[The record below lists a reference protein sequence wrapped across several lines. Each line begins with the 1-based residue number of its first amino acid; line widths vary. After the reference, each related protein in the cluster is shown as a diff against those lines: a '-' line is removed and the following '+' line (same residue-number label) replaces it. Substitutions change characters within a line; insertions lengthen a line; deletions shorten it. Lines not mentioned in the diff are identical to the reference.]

1 MASIEKYAIKHKPT
15 GHYLPE
21 PKGRMGR
28 GGSHVEPV
36 KVIQGQLATYPRMFP
51 TKRGA
56 ENCLAQ
62 WLRGKH
68 HAEYEY
74 ESDEPGG
81 RQYRIDA
88 GTSIEHVPT
97 RIREEMEVVT
107 LVIEL

>member
-15 GHYLPE
+15 GRYLPE
-21 PKGRMGR
+21 PRGRMGR

-36 KVIQGQLATYPRMFP
+36 DVIQGQLATYPRMFP

-56 ENCLAQ
+56 QNYLSQ

-68 HAEYEY
+68 HAEYEW
-74 ESDEPGG
+74 EREEWSSPA
-81 RQYRIDA
+81 YRVDA
-88 GTSIEHVPT
+88 GTSIKHVPT